1 MSYISLFVDGQQ
13 KPVTP
18 LTPNFSNHQ
27 YARCYHRLFSELG
40 LASKNEG
47 NYIEMRDFEAGYSL
61 FAFDLSPSIL
71 DGDQCELVKS
81 GNLRLELKFSRP
93 IPTPVHCL
101 MYGELDSIIEITNS
115 REIITDYSA

>member
-1 MSYISLFVDGQQ
+1 
-13 KPVTP
+13 
-18 LTPNFSNHQ
+18 
-27 YARCYHRLFSELG
+27 
-40 LASKNEG
+40 
-47 NYIEMRDFEAGYSL
+47 MRDFEAGYCL

-93 IPTPVHCL
+93 IPAPVHCL